1 MALLARA
8 ACAATLLAGCYSPDL
23 RDCTVSCASSADCAG
38 AQVCSAD
45 HLCAAKDIA
54 CSTMTTTTTPQDAAQ
69 ADSPDAHEPVDAAR
83 MIDAGRPPIDAPAPV
98 ALHLHVDGMGGT
110 LSFGT
115 FSCTD
120 DCTYQVPYGQAIT
133 VAATANG
140 NHSFVAW
147 SQGPCTG
154 SVAHTCTVTPTM
166 PLTVAARFIHGGG
179 DD

>member
-8 ACAATLLAGCYSPDL
+8 VCAATLLAGCYSPDL

-45 HLCAAKDIA
+45 HLCAAKA
-54 CSTMTTTTTPQDAAQ
+54 VSCANP
-69 ADSPDAHEPVDAAR
+69 AHPVDAAVETSDAPARLVDAPR
-83 MIDAGRPPIDAPAPV
+83 MVDAGPPPIDAPAPV

-110 LSFGT
+110 LSFNS

-120 DCTYQVPYGQAIT
+120 DCTYQVPYNVSIT
-133 VAATANG
+133 VLATANG

-154 SVAHTCTVTPTM
+154 SLQHTCTVMPTT
-166 PLTVAARFIHGGG
+166 PLTLAAKFIHGG
-179 DD
+179 DN